1 MKRRTNKNEKE
12 IVLARVRAY
21 TEDFELSI
29 GGKGTFSR
37 DEIVENIEKETDV
50 GREIVEMQ
58 MDYLRDLISGNIYKI
73 LED

>member
-1 MKRRTNKNEKE
+1 MKRRTDKNEKE
-12 IVLARVRAY
+12 IILARVRAY
-21 TEDFELSI
+21 TDDFELSI

-50 GREIVEMQ
+50 GKEIIEMQ
-58 MDYLRDLISGNIYKI
+58 MEYLRDLVNGNIYKI

>member
-1 MKRRTNKNEKE
+1 MKTGINRNEKE
-12 IVLARVRAY
+12 IILARVRAY
-21 TEDFELSI
+21 SDDFELSI

-50 GREIVEMQ
+50 GKEIIETQ
-58 MDYLRDLISGNIYKI
+58 MEYLRDLVSGNIYKI